1 MSIARRTR
9 RPVSG
14 SRFARTLRRLR
25 WPVMI
30 AWLIAVI
37 FLFPLA
43 SSLSHVTNNTNA
55 ANLPA
60 SAPSTRVIALELQK
74 ASRSG
79 PGQPQTDTAFV
90 VFARGKGLTAA
101 DMTLSLIH
109 I

>member
-14 SRFARTLRRLR
+14 NRFARTLRRLR
-25 WPVMI
+25 WPLMI
-30 AWLIAVI
+30 AWLIAII

-60 SAPSTRVIALELQK
+60 SAPSTRVIALELQQPPGTAR
-74 ASRSG
+74 ASLRPIPRSWCS
-79 PGQPQTDTAFV
+79 PA
-90 VFARGKGLTAA
+90 ARA
-101 DMTLSLIH
+101 
-109 I
+109 